1 MMNGASGGASEIA
14 CNASE
19 IMPPGRVT
27 LSSSVACR
35 LYQYASARELGNRQ
49 AMARPHD
56 SAAARAVGED
66 AMTSEM
72 FIAFILYEH
81 RAGAHDVPCFFV
93 GVSLGRAEH
102 SLAGR
107 RGGSKAL
114 HLIRECTHEPAQ

>member
-1 MMNGASGGASEIA
+1 
-14 CNASE
+14 
-19 IMPPGRVT
+19 
-27 LSSSVACR
+27 
-35 LYQYASARELGNRQ
+35 
-49 AMARPHD
+49 
-56 SAAARAVGED
+56 
-66 AMTSEM
+66 MTSEM

-114 HLIRECTHEPAQ
+114 HLIRECTHEPAQNWSAGGEESSLGPGAIRPVISILERVEHVGARH